1 MAFKISAF
9 IILFSISF
17 YANAQLQETYS
28 HRGEYGISVGL
39 DHYFGDLDAN
49 NSLGHPKFSAGVFY
63 QWQLNNY
70 IGIKLNGNYSFLG
83 YSDSYNSAKDY
94 PYHYKQNLSFNT
106 DVWELSVAGNFNFFK
121 FFPELPEYRFTPYLS
136 AGVGV
141 INFNPYT
148 YLGGNKYYL
157 RPLETEG
164 ESKPYSPYTWV
175 VPVGFGFKYNVSDK
189 INLFT
194 EFIYRFTGTGY
205 LDDVNGTYAP
215 TTDFAPNSAAYKLQ
229 NRSYVYGSNLFPEG
243 KERGNGK
250 NDSYAT
256 FQIGI
261 SFNLAEGYN
270 CRSSHSKL

>member
-9 IILFSISF
+9 IILFSISS
-17 YANAQLQETYS
+17 YANAQLQETYT
-28 HRGEYGISVGL
+28 HRGEYGISAGL

-83 YSDSYNSAKDY
+83 YSDSYNSPTDY

-157 RPLETEG
+157 RSLETEG
-164 ESKPYSPYTWV
+164 ESQPYSPYTWV

-205 LDDVNGTYAP
+205 LDDVNGRYVGTNNFPA
-215 TTDFAPNSAAYKLQ
+215 NSAVAKLQ
-229 NRSYVYGSNLFPEG
+229 DRSYVYGNNLFPAG
-243 KERGNGK
+243 KQRGNGK
-250 NDSYAT
+250 NDSYVT
-256 FQIGI
+256 FQVGI

-270 CRSSHSKL
+270 CPSY